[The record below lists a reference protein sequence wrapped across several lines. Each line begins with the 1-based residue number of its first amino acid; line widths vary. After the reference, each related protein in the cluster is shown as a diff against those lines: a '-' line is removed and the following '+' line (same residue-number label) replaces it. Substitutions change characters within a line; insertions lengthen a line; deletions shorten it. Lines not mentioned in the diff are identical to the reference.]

1 MAGRKLIFF
10 SGSQGPFVRPFGQ
23 AVRQTRNDAD
33 VADVT
38 GGSKHDLE
46 HYCSDYQVI
55 SGRLGVRRLGLH
67 TKADSAVE
75 IFTDVWRFATV
86 LMVRG
91 ARPNGIGDALR
102 VLPTE
107 N

>member
-86 LMVRG
+86 LLVR
-91 ARPNGIGDALR
+91 RPWSIGDGDSLR
-102 VLPTE
+102 LLAKD